1 MVQQLGN
8 IGAMKE
14 WGEVRQARGTC
25 KALKGDG
32 SADFVAGVA
41 EIDLDCDNSGSGV
54 WLVLK
59 E

>member
-1 MVQQLGN
+1 M
-8 IGAMKE
+8 IK

-32 SADFVAGVA
+32 SADFVVGVA
-41 EIDLDCDNSGSGV
+41 EIDLDYDKL